1 MEKTTLNL
9 LSLVFSK
16 TFQERFDGL
25 LTGSVPT
32 SDLEIVIASKVIPD
46 DV

>member
-9 LSLVFSK
+9 LGFVCRK
-16 TFQERFDGL
+16 TFQESSYGL
-25 LTGSVPT
+25 LTGSVPA
-32 SDLEIVIASKVIPD
+32 SDLEIVIASKVVPD